1 MKRQRYAVL
10 MIGIF
15 LLLSVLFTFAM
26 DYSEPESVKD
36 VPGADKGLVFENMGR
51 KTLESASIEYDIP
64 YEDLIAEL
72 GLPDDIDPGTQV
84 SDLPFKENPGN
95 IVKEAIVSIKS
106 GQVQEQM
113 EPSD

>member
-72 GLPDDIDPGTQV
+72 GLPDDIDPGTRV
-84 SDLPFKENPGN
+84 SDLPFEEDPGD
-95 IVKEAIVSIKS
+95 IVKEAIISIKS
-106 GQVQEQM
+106 GQEQEQM
-113 EPSD
+113 ESSA

>member
-1 MKRQRYAVL
+1 MKQKTYAVL

-15 LLLSVLFTFAM
+15 LLSSVLFDVSM
-26 DYSEPESVKD
+26 DLFEPESAKD

-72 GLPDDIDPGTQV
+72 GLPDDIDPGTGV
-84 SDLPFKENPGN
+84 RDLPFEENPGY
-95 IVKEAIVSIKS
+95 IVKEAIISIKS
-106 GQVQEQM
+106 GQVNEQIGTI
-113 EPSD
+113 

>member
-1 MKRQRYAVL
+1 MKQKTYAVL
-10 MIGIF
+10 LIGLF
-15 LLLSVLFTFAM
+15 LLSFVLFDVAM
-26 DYSEPESVKD
+26 NLFEPESVED

-72 GLPDDIDPGTQV
+72 GLPDDIDPGTRV
-84 SDLPFKENPGN
+84 SDLPFEENPGN

-106 GQVQEQM
+106 GQEQEQM
-113 EPSD
+113 ESSA